1 MLVKIGSDLVVYCF
15 YMKVVRGLV
24 AVKTVTLF
32 QAVFFPPTIVNQKDA
47 VRIANYGKQ
56 ELDVEKLN
64 LRTGTE
70 VKG

>member
-1 MLVKIGSDLVVYCF
+1 
-15 YMKVVRGLV
+15 MKVVRGLV

-47 VRIANYGKQ
+47 VSIANYGKQ